1 MRRCGGTSRRRRA
14 ATGVC
19 GATATVPP
27 TGPPR
32 RVGRAPAALQPLILP
47 PPPPPTTIRGAHG
60 GAGEANTRPSCD
72 TRGGTGAPASHSH
85 HPPLK
90 RCQAPA
96 PSVTARNASPPANA
110 PRYRLAS
117 AALPFVGPRRARF
130 IYPSHGALSRGVPG
144 CDAPPPPPVGLCR
157 SFRRAPIAAVSA
169 RRPSLKAIRCSPSC
183 RRLVRL
189 HLHGGARWLL
199 ADARTSLLVDPVLC
213 RCRAV

>member
-1 MRRCGGTSRRRRA
+1 MQAQVVSDCMPRLAPPGLAWPRLAPSRCCWLFSSLLGAAPEAPCHVRA
-14 ATGVC
+14 A
-19 GATATVPP
+19 AQRRLSPP
-27 TGPPR
+27 VGLGR
-32 RVGRAPAALQPLILP
+32 R
-47 PPPPPTTIRGAHG
+47 G
-60 GAGEANTRPSCD
+60 GAPFPSSVCAVA
-72 TRGGTGAPASHSH
+72 GGA
-85 HPPLK
+85 
-90 RCQAPA
+90 
-96 PSVTARNASPPANA
+96 
-110 PRYRLAS
+110 